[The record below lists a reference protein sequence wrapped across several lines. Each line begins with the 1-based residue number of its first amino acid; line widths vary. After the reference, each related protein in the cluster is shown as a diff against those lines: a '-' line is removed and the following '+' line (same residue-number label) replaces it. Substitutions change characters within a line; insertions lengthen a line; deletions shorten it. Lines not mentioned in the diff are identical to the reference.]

1 MDNQSSI
8 NASQAHEPSAASE
21 QNWLATTGA
30 GSAGAVLA
38 ALQNTTLGL
47 GTPFAQP
54 ILLFARARVAGT
66 TNIRDIDFIC
76 EDIEPGAK
84 LGLKRDVDNRDD
96 PFAVRVFS
104 PSGDYIGYVPADIN
118 EPIARLMDAGK
129 KLYAIMTDHERYHA
143 WNKVYFE
150 VYLDD

>member
-1 MDNQSSI
+1 MVSRGTDNE
-8 NASQAHEPSAASE
+8 AKGYEPAADGE
-21 QNWLATTGA
+21 RDWLATTGA

-38 ALQNTTLGL
+38 ALRDSSSGL
-47 GTPFAQP
+47 GVPFAQP
-54 ILLFARARVAGT
+54 ILLFERARVAGT
-66 TNIRDIDFIC
+66 LNIRDIDFIC
-76 EDIEPGAK
+76 EEIEPGAK
-84 LGLKRDVDNRDD
+84 LGLKRDTDNRDD

-104 PSGDYIGYVPADIN
+104 PSNDFIGYVPADIN

-129 KLYAIMTDHERYHA
+129 HVYAKMTEHERYHA

>member
-1 MDNQSSI
+1 MDNVTTDGAAPN
-8 NASQAHEPSAASE
+8 NAPSTDE
-21 QNWLATTGA
+21 GRDWLATTGA

-38 ALQNTTLGL
+38 ALRDPSLGV
-47 GTPFAQP
+47 GAPFSQP
-54 ILLFARARVAGT
+54 ILLFERARVAGT

-84 LGLKRDVDNRDD
+84 LGLKRDADNRDD
-96 PFAVRVFS
+96 AFAVRVFS
-104 PSGDYIGYVPADIN
+104 PKNELIGYVPADIN
-118 EPIARLMDAGK
+118 EPIARLLDAGK
-129 KLYAIMTDHERYHA
+129 HLYAVMTDHERYHA

>member
-1 MDNQSSI
+1 MDNPNTTNTQSRKPGTDD
-8 NASQAHEPSAASE
+8 ERG
-21 QNWLATTGA
+21 WLATTGA
-30 GSAGAVLA
+30 GSAGEVLA
-38 ALQNTTLGL
+38 ALQDATSGL
-47 GTPFAQP
+47 GAPFAQP
-54 ILLFARARVAGT
+54 ILLFERARVAGT

-76 EDIEPGAK
+76 EDIEPGSK

-129 KLYAIMTDHERYHA
+129 NLYAIMTDHERYHA

>member
-1 MDNQSSI
+1 MDNP
-8 NASQAHEPSAASE
+8 NTAGASQPDEPGE
-21 QNWLATTGA
+21 NGGQDWLATTGA

-38 ALQNTTLGL
+38 ALRDATLGL
-47 GTPFAQP
+47 GAPFAQP
-54 ILLFARARVAGT
+54 ILLFERARVAGT

-84 LGLKRDVDNRDD
+84 LSLKRDVDNRDD

-104 PSGDYIGYVPADIN
+104 PSDDFIGYVPADIN

-129 KLYAIMTDHERYHA
+129 SLYAVMTDHELYHA

>member
-1 MDNQSSI
+1 MDNPNTTNTAQ
-8 NASQAHEPSAASE
+8 ASE
-21 QNWLATTGA
+21 PRNDGDRDWLATTGA

-38 ALQNTTLGL
+38 ALQDARAGL
-47 GTPFAQP
+47 GAPFAQP
-54 ILLFARARVAGT
+54 ILLFERARVAGT

-76 EDIEPGAK
+76 EAIEPGEK

-104 PSGDYIGYVPADIN
+104 PKNKHIGFVPADIN

-129 KLYAIMTDHERYHA
+129 NVYAVMTDHERFRA

>member
-1 MDNQSSI
+1 MDNLNTTNTAQT
-8 NASQAHEPSAASE
+8 HEPGE
-21 QNWLATTGA
+21 DGERGWLATTGA
-30 GSAGAVLA
+30 GSAGEVLA
-38 ALQNTTLGL
+38 ALQDATLGL
-47 GTPFAQP
+47 GAPFAQP
-54 ILLFARARVAGT
+54 ILLFERARVAGT

-104 PSGDYIGYVPADIN
+104 PSGDYIGFVPADIN

-129 KLYAIMTDHERYHA
+129 NLYAIMTDHERYHA

>member
-1 MDNQSSI
+1 MDNPNTASTAHAHDS
-8 NASQAHEPSAASE
+8 NASNGQD
-21 QNWLATTGA
+21 WLATTGA

-38 ALQNTTLGL
+38 ALQDATLGL
-47 GTPFAQP
+47 GAPFAQP
-54 ILLFARARVAGT
+54 ILLFERARVAGT

-96 PFAVRVFS
+96 PYAVSVYS

-118 EPIARLMDAGK
+118 EPIAHLMDAGK
-129 KLYAIMTDHERYHA
+129 NLYAIMTDHERYHA

>member
-1 MDNQSSI
+1 MDNP
-8 NASQAHEPSAASE
+8 NTTNTAQAHEPDADGGRD
-21 QNWLATTGA
+21 WLATTGA
-30 GSAGAVLA
+30 GSAGEVLA
-38 ALQNTTLGL
+38 ALQDTTLGL
-47 GTPFAQP
+47 DAPFTQP
-54 ILLFARARVAGT
+54 ILLFERARVAGT

-84 LGLKRDVDNRDD
+84 LGLKRDIDNRDD

-104 PSGDYIGYVPADIN
+104 PSNDYIGYVPADIN

-129 KLYAIMTDHERYHA
+129 KLYAVMTDHERYHA